1 MASSDSSFDNIN
13 GARGGSS
20 SPASGPSRPRHGA
33 KSTAPAPAYYS
44 PSQRRIRNLDFNE
57 SHVNARRSDIDKL
70 AADKLI
76 GASAIDTATYK
87 AKHIETDVFG
97 ELDSSIRTIEE
108 KFHAGMYDAQALPL
122 VEAFID
128 ELEQLAM
135 IQLDRNEVNDCRID
149 DIKQAN
155 AAAYRVVCDAREK
168 RELSIDAVRLARLDA
183 LAPDFDQLEEE
194 NKSKREKRMRVRD
207 ARHTKRKERKERR
220 LKKRIE
226 ASKRREENRSSRQ
239 NSREAKREQRAARME
254 RKQAMLLEREQARLD
269 TEKEKQRVIAQ
280 EAQQRMEELKRK
292 EEEARAQSLLKQAQA
307 EAEAERAK
315 VDAQNFRVEAEKA
328 RIEEV
333 AARAEREAAE
343 QEAKLAA
350 QRAVGAQV
358 QQDDDVCDSEQP
370 DETQNSESKLEQKP
384 NGAQSGESFDEA
396 QAGDVLPSEE
406 QSDDAQPGDERPDD
420 AQPDDGEAVE
430 KENCEKSN
438 DDEKGV

>member
-1 MASSDSSFDNIN
+1 MASSDSSFDNVN
-13 GARGGSS
+13 GAWGGSS
-20 SPASGPSRPRHGA
+20 SPTSGSSRPHHGA
-33 KSTAPAPAYYS
+33 KPAAPAPAYYS

-76 GASAIDTATYK
+76 GASAIDTANYK

-155 AAAYRVVCDAREK
+155 AAAYRAVCDAREK
-168 RELSIDAVRLARLDA
+168 RELSIDVIRLARLDA

-194 NKSKREKRMRVRD
+194 NKSKEEKRMRVRD

-220 LKKRIE
+220 LKKKIE

-269 TEKEKQRVIAQ
+269 AEKEKQRAIAQ

-315 VDAQNFRVEAEKA
+315 VEAQNFRVEAEKA

-350 QRAVGAQV
+350 QRATGAQA
-358 QQDDDVCDSEQP
+358 QQGDDVHDVGQP
-370 DETQNSESKLEQKP
+370 DETQNSDSKPEQEP
-384 NGAQSGESFDEA
+384 DGAQSGESFDEA
-396 QAGDVLPSEE
+396 QSGDVLPSE
-406 QSDDAQPGDERPDD
+406 D
-420 AQPDDGEAVE
+420 QPDDEQPDDVHSDDEQPNDGEVID
-430 KENCEKSN
+430 KEDCEKSE

>member
-13 GARGGSS
+13 GAWGGSS
-20 SPASGPSRPRHGA
+20 SPTSGSSRPHHGA
-33 KSTAPAPAYYS
+33 KPAAPAPAYYS

-155 AAAYRVVCDAREK
+155 AAAYRAVCDAREK
-168 RELSIDAVRLARLDA
+168 RELSIDVIRLARLDA

-194 NKSKREKRMRVRD
+194 N
-207 ARHTKRKERKERR
+207 
-220 LKKRIE
+220 
-226 ASKRREENRSSRQ
+226 
-239 NSREAKREQRAARME
+239 
-254 RKQAMLLEREQARLD
+254 
-269 TEKEKQRVIAQ
+269 
-280 EAQQRMEELKRK
+280 
-292 EEEARAQSLLKQAQA
+292 
-307 EAEAERAK
+307 
-315 VDAQNFRVEAEKA
+315 
-328 RIEEV
+328 
-333 AARAEREAAE
+333 
-343 QEAKLAA
+343 
-350 QRAVGAQV
+350 
-358 QQDDDVCDSEQP
+358 
-370 DETQNSESKLEQKP
+370 
-384 NGAQSGESFDEA
+384 
-396 QAGDVLPSEE
+396 
-406 QSDDAQPGDERPDD
+406 
-420 AQPDDGEAVE
+420 
-430 KENCEKSN
+430 
-438 DDEKGV
+438 

>member
-168 RELSIDAVRLARLDA
+168 RELSIDTVRLARLDA

-269 TEKEKQRVIAQ
+269 AEKEKQRVIAQ

-292 EEEARAQSLLKQAQA
+292 EEEAHAQSLLKQAQA

-315 VDAQNFRVEAEKA
+315 VEAQYSRVEAEKA
-328 RIEEV
+328 R
-333 AARAEREAAE
+333 
-343 QEAKLAA
+343 
-350 QRAVGAQV
+350 
-358 QQDDDVCDSEQP
+358 
-370 DETQNSESKLEQKP
+370 
-384 NGAQSGESFDEA
+384 
-396 QAGDVLPSEE
+396 
-406 QSDDAQPGDERPDD
+406 
-420 AQPDDGEAVE
+420 
-430 KENCEKSN
+430 
-438 DDEKGV
+438 

>member
-168 RELSIDAVRLARLDA
+168 RELSIDTVRLARLDA

-207 ARHTKRKERKERR
+207 ARHTKRKERR
-220 LKKRIE
+220 
-226 ASKRREENRSSRQ
+226 SRRESWC
-239 NSREAKREQRAARME
+239 
-254 RKQAMLLEREQARLD
+254 
-269 TEKEKQRVIAQ
+269 KQR
-280 EAQQRMEELKRK
+280 
-292 EEEARAQSLLKQAQA
+292 
-307 EAEAERAK
+307 
-315 VDAQNFRVEAEKA
+315 
-328 RIEEV
+328 
-333 AARAEREAAE
+333 
-343 QEAKLAA
+343 KL
-350 QRAVGAQV
+350 G
-358 QQDDDVCDSEQP
+358 
-370 DETQNSESKLEQKP
+370 
-384 NGAQSGESFDEA
+384 
-396 QAGDVLPSEE
+396 
-406 QSDDAQPGDERPDD
+406 
-420 AQPDDGEAVE
+420 
-430 KENCEKSN
+430 
-438 DDEKGV
+438 

>member
-1 MASSDSSFDNIN
+1 MASSDFSFENIN

-20 SPASGPSRPRHGA
+20 SPASGPSRPRHDA

-168 RELSIDAVRLARLDA
+168 RELSIDTVRLARLDA

-194 NKSKREKRMRVRD
+194 NKAKREKRMHVRD
-207 ARHTKRKERKERR
+207 ARHTKRKERKERKERR

-226 ASKRREENRSSRQ
+226 ASKRREENMSSRQ

-269 TEKEKQRVIAQ
+269 AEKEKQRVIAQ

-333 AARAEREAAE
+333 AARVEREAAE

-350 QRAVGAQV
+350 QRAAGAQA

-370 DETQNSESKLEQKP
+370 DETQNSESKLEQEP
-384 NGAQSGESFDEA
+384 DGAQSGESFDEA

-406 QSDDAQPGDERPDD
+406 QPEDAQPG
-420 AQPDDGEAVE
+420 DGEAVE
-430 KENCEKSN
+430 KENCEKSD

>member
-20 SPASGPSRPRHGA
+20 SPASGPSRSRHGA

-155 AAAYRVVCDAREK
+155 AAAYRAVCDAREK
-168 RELSIDAVRLARLDA
+168 RELSIDTVRLARLDA

-220 LKKRIE
+220 LKKKIE
-226 ASKRREENRSSRQ
+226 ASKRRE
-239 NSREAKREQRAARME
+239 
-254 RKQAMLLEREQARLD
+254 
-269 TEKEKQRVIAQ
+269 
-280 EAQQRMEELKRK
+280 
-292 EEEARAQSLLKQAQA
+292 
-307 EAEAERAK
+307 
-315 VDAQNFRVEAEKA
+315 
-328 RIEEV
+328 
-333 AARAEREAAE
+333 
-343 QEAKLAA
+343 
-350 QRAVGAQV
+350 
-358 QQDDDVCDSEQP
+358 
-370 DETQNSESKLEQKP
+370 
-384 NGAQSGESFDEA
+384 
-396 QAGDVLPSEE
+396 
-406 QSDDAQPGDERPDD
+406 
-420 AQPDDGEAVE
+420 
-430 KENCEKSN
+430 
-438 DDEKGV
+438 

>member
-1 MASSDSSFDNIN
+1 MTTSDSSFGNVN
-13 GARGGSS
+13 GSRGGSS
-20 SPASGPSRPRHGA
+20 SPTSGPFQPRHGA
-33 KSTAPAPAYYS
+33 KSAAPSPAYYS

-57 SHVNARRSDIDKL
+57 SHANARRSDIDKL
-70 AADKLI
+70 AADELV

-155 AAAYRVVCDAREK
+155 AVAYRAVCDAREK
-168 RELSIDAVRLARLDA
+168 RELSIDAIRLARLDA

-194 NKSKREKRMRVRD
+194 NKSKIEKRLSVRD

-220 LKKRIE
+220 LKNKIE
-226 ASKRREENRSSRQ
+226 ASKRREENRSARQDSRV
-239 NSREAKREQRAARME
+239 AKREQRAARME

-269 TEKEKQRVIAQ
+269 AEKEKQRVIAQ

-350 QRAVGAQV
+350 QRAVGAQA

-370 DETQNSESKLEQKP
+370 DETQNSESKLEQEP
-384 NGAQSGESFDEA
+384 DGAQSGESFDEA

-406 QSDDAQPGDERPDD
+406 QPEDAQPGDEP
-420 AQPDDGEAVE
+420 PGDGEAVE
-430 KENCEKSN
+430 KENCEKSD